1 MLRRGYVEIAA
12 QIDALALP
20 EQPLHGD
27 AHRKNTLKTSKG
39 LVWTDFED
47 ACRGPIAWDLACFV
61 RTSGEHR
68 ETALASYGGAIE
80 PKHLEPF
87 FAARD
92 LQGAL
97 WGAIL
102 STRFADRR
110 ERAAEWMAV
119 CRGRYG

>member
-1 MLRRGYVEIAA
+1 MLLIDGNVIPVIRRVDNKFARSLS
-12 QIDALALP
+12 LATKYGKKKMTDGL
-20 EQPLHGD
+20 
-27 AHRKNTLKTSKG
+27 RKG
-39 LVWTDFED
+39 
-47 ACRGPIAWDLACFV
+47 
-61 RTSGEHR
+61 
-68 ETALASYGGAIE
+68 LASYGDAID

-102 STRFADRR
+102 STRFVDRR

-119 CRGRYG
+119 CRVRYG